1 VKEKIKI
8 TIITKN
14 GVVKGIYSNKPT
26 RLNVKVVDIDNIKN
40 GETFLKKELVK
51 IKFDNKD

>member
-1 VKEKIKI
+1 VKEKIII